1 MTTPKQ
7 KITTFLTFDSQA
19 EEAAKLYVSIFKDA
33 KIISTSYYGDNQ
45 PLPKGTVLTTEIEI
59 AGQRFVMLNAG
70 KSFTGKFTDAISLS
84 VDCADQAEVDTY
96 WDALLANGGSPV
108 ACGWLHD
115 RFGVSWQIV
124 PRILPELLS
133 SSDAARAGRVMQ
145 AMMKMVKL
153 DVAELEKAYRG

>member
-1 MTTPKQ
+1 MQ

-19 EEAAKLYVSIFKDA
+19 EEAATLYVSIFKGA
-33 KIISTSYYGDNQ
+33 KIVSVAHYGDNQ
-45 PLPKGTVLTTEIEI
+45 PMPKGTVLTAEIEI

-70 KSFTGKFTDAISLS
+70 KGFKGKFTDAVSLS
-84 VDCADQAEVDTY
+84 VDCADQAEVDDV
-96 WDALLANGGSPV
+96 WEKLIAGGGEPV

-124 PRILPELLS
+124 PRILPELLR
-133 SSDAARAGRVMQ
+133 DKDPARVNRVMQ

-153 DVAELEKAYRG
+153 DVAALKRAAE